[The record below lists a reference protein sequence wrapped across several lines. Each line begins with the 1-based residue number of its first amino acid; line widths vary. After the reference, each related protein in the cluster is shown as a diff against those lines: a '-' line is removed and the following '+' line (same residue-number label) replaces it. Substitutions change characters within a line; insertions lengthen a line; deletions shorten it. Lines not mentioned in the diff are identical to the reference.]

1 MMEMQTIELSKLHES
16 KTNPRTTFDKAGMAD
31 LVSSIKEKGILI
43 PLIVR
48 SNTDGYE
55 IVAGSRRYRAAKEA
69 KLLTVPCIVRGMKDE
84 EVLEVQLIENLQR
97 EDVHPVEE
105 AEGLKRL
112 QKEYG
117 YSIEQLATS
126 LGKKPW
132 HVQQTLKYIDLIE
145 PVRKLFLARE
155 ISGAQALL
163 VARLQPDQQ
172 KECVPWL
179 KNGWSAG
186 HLKDVIERRF
196 FLILKDAPFDIKDA
210 KLVPKAGA
218 CTACPKRTGFNKLLF
233 PDVKD
238 ADTCTDPECYESKVR
253 AFVKIQVGTHP
264 DAILLSIGNKYDTV
278 KEPKGTIDWMK
289 AGDKNCPDTKEGI
302 VVEQITTWPGEK
314 QKAHL
319 GQVLNVCTNLKCKT
333 HNPRE
338 VSDYDSR
345 TGHSKTAIKA
355 RKVELR
361 RRAMIFKELAA
372 KPFIPN
378 FRDILDW
385 QIQTLSH
392 DTAKAFCDAM
402 GLEPKAAKH
411 GGKDYQDTVATNLKK
426 VNDVDRW
433 IYILMLAEK
442 DLWFYSGSPISK
454 NTLLETKAKAAGV
467 PVAEI
472 NKQAKAKP
480 QPKAKAKKEKKNANR
495 NAS

>member
-1 MMEMQTIELSKLHES
+1 
-16 KTNPRTTFDKAGMAD
+16 
-31 LVSSIKEKGILI
+31 V
-43 PLIVR
+43 
-48 SNTDGYE
+48 E
-55 IVAGSRRYRAAKEA
+55 I
-69 KLLTVPCIVRGMKDE
+69 
-84 EVLEVQLIENLQR
+84 N
-97 EDVHPVEE
+97 
-105 AEGLKRL
+105 
-112 QKEYG
+112 
-117 YSIEQLATS
+117 
-126 LGKKPW
+126 
-132 HVQQTLKYIDLIE
+132 
-145 PVRKLFLARE
+145 
-155 ISGAQALL
+155 
-163 VARLQPDQQ
+163 
-172 KECVPWL
+172 
-179 KNGWSAG
+179 
-186 HLKDVIERRF
+186 
-196 FLILKDAPFDIKDA
+196 
-210 KLVPKAGA
+210 
-218 CTACPKRTGFNKLLF
+218 
-233 PDVKD
+233 
-238 ADTCTDPECYESKVR
+238 
-253 AFVKIQVGTHP
+253 
-264 DAILLSIGNKYDTV
+264 
-278 KEPKGTIDWMK
+278 
-289 AGDKNCPDTKEGI
+289 
-302 VVEQITTWPGEK
+302 
-314 QKAHL
+314 
-319 GQVLNVCTNLKCKT
+319 
-333 HNPRE
+333 
-338 VSDYDSR
+338 
-345 TGHSKTAIKA
+345 A